1 MLEAVLSNLHDMVNE
16 SAKKEIVS
24 LKKTIRNQEAVIRKA
39 KHIFSSIKIEAEKGC
54 DLLKSCNVSDEFQ
67 QRISETP
74 DLQAL
79 K

>member
-39 KHIFSSIKIEAEKGC
+39 KNIFSSIKIEAEKGY
-54 DLLKSCNVSDEFQ
+54 DLMKSCNVSDEFQ